1 MQGKL
6 NMDAWV
12 VTVKCGGDCHLT
24 DITMA
29 ITKVMMM
36 MVVLRI
42 IKAIS
47 DYLTLSLRIMI
58 TKIMMIMVIKMLLIC
73 DKKKSVKVK
82 IINDTYTFHF

>member
-24 DITMA
+24 DISMA

-36 MVVLRI
+36 IVLLWIR
-42 IKAIS
+42 KAIS

-58 TKIMMIMVIKMLLIC
+58 TKIIMIMVIKMLLTMIKTVSNSE
-73 DKKKSVKVK
+73 D
-82 IINDTYTFHF
+82 NE

>member
-29 ITKVMMM
+29 ITKVIMMI
-36 MVVLRI
+36 VVLRMI
-42 IKAIS
+42 NAIS

-58 TKIMMIMVIKMLLIC
+58 TKIMMIMVIKMLLIMI
-73 DKKKSVKVK
+73 KKSVKVK
-82 IINDTYTFHF
+82 IMNDTYTFHF

>member
-42 IKAIS
+42 IKAI
-47 DYLTLSLRIMI
+47 REAFI
-58 TKIMMIMVIKMLLIC
+58 
-73 DKKKSVKVK
+73 KKKK
-82 IINDTYTFHF
+82 HFLIDIRQWCPPSRMSIRKCFFLLKASLTDEFY

>member
-24 DITMA
+24 DISMA

-58 TKIMMIMVIKMLLIC
+58 TKIMIIMVIKMLLIMI
-73 DKKKSVKVK
+73 KKISK
-82 IINDTYTFHF
+82 IENNE

>member
-36 MVVLRI
+36 IVMLRI

-58 TKIMMIMVIKMLLIC
+58 TKIMMIMVIKMLLIY
-73 DKKKSVKVK
+73 DKKNQQK
-82 IINDTYTFHF
+82 

>member
-24 DITMA
+24 DISMA

-42 IKAIS
+42 SKAIS

-58 TKIMMIMVIKMLLIC
+58 TKIIMVIKMLLTMIKTVSNSE
-73 DKKKSVKVK
+73 D
-82 IINDTYTFHF
+82 NE

>member
-12 VTVKCGGDCHLT
+12 VMVKCGGDCHLT

>member
-36 MVVLRI
+36 GVLRMI
-42 IKAIS
+42 NAIS

-58 TKIMMIMVIKMLLIC
+58 TKIMMIMVIKMLLIMI
-73 DKKKSVKVK
+73 KKLVKVR
-82 IINDTYTFHF
+82 